1 MPREVVKNYV
11 FHNGEKFHERASR
24 DAYDLALQLM
34 SRLQRGRAIDLAAGS
49 GYTSRRLAD
58 MGFEVTA
65 HDIFTDQFVPR
76 DIPIKK
82 ADLNECI
89 TETDGSVDAVLALE
103 VIEHLENPRA
113 FLREI
118 ARVLRRGGGLVL
130 STPNIV
136 TLGSKL
142 RFAFREELELFF
154 NDVTRTRDSVCAEA
168 TGHISPLLP
177 WLLQIFV
184 QDAGLSVVETSYTKR
199 WGLRTRHLGRSA
211 ILAIE
216 KPAAADTRS

>member
-1 MPREVVKNYV
+1 MPRGVVKNYLV
-11 FHNGEKFHERASR
+11 HKGEKFHERASP
-24 DAYDLALQLM
+24 DAYALALQFM

-58 MGFEVTA
+58 MGFQVTA

-82 ADLNECI
+82 ADLNQRIVEP
-89 TETDGSVDAVLALE
+89 DGSVDAVLALE

-118 ARVLRRGGGLVL
+118 ARVLREGGGLVL

-136 TLGSKL
+136 TLGSKV

-154 NDVTRTRDSVCAEA
+154 NDVTRTRDSVCSEA
-168 TGHISPLLP
+168 SGHISPLLP
-177 WLLQIFV
+177 WLLEIFV
-184 QDAGLSVVETSYTKR
+184 QDAGLRVVETSYTKR

-211 ILAIE
+211 MLVIE
-216 KPAAADTRS
+216 KPAAADSRN